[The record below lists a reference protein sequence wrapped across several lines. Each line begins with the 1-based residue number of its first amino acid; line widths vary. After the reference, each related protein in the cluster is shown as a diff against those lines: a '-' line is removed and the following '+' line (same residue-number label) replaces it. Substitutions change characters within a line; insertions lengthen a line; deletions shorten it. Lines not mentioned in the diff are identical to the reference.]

1 MTRSKLFGAALL
13 AAAASLAP
21 ALRAETVGMGT
32 VWYDDVAL
40 TGQNSGPS
48 YGFWAPSGNASASGF
63 TFTAGSDVLT
73 NDGGTYSTGQVYLQN
88 LVMVNATSGASTTAF
103 LTVVDTTTNTVVG
116 SSTNS
121 VTLTSSA
128 TQSAGTPWSFNSLGL
143 DAGKRYAFV
152 FTTTA
157 GVAGTSTIAIPAD
170 GGQIAGGTDLDA
182 GAGTLSVVSYRLGG
196 LTSNQTANRIAD
208 SGVLTPGVGTFG
220 NTEVWF
226 SAGLTTTNQSLQA
239 LAGGS
244 ADATQS
250 AAITTASGLRKT
262 GTATYTLTSTAGN
275 SIAGDI
281 FVEQGGLKVNTAAN
295 GNTSSIV
302 GSGQIYLIN
311 ANPGATAV
319 TQNNATM
326 SGTTFEVNTAAGNAT
341 LNTAVEGAGK
351 LVKSGANTLTVTSTN
366 SFSGNLQVLAGTL
379 SVSTVSNIGAA
390 SQIGRGNSSQDS
402 ITLVGSTFTYTGGA
416 GSTNR
421 RFGIAP
427 SGGTILSSGT
437 GALQITGSGNIGSN
451 GIAAGATVRNLTLG
465 GTYVGDANVFG
476 NNIVDYVAGTATNL
490 TKSGAGTWAL
500 TGSNTYT
507 GTTTVSAGTLQVGNG
522 GGTGAL
528 GTGGVSLA
536 AGTSLKFN
544 RTGLLT
550 VGAAISGSGDIS
562 VDGTGE
568 VSLTGA
574 NTLTGALAVNAG
586 VLAFE
591 GLTAAGSHASVTVGA
606 SGRVALGATFIG
618 QTLTLKNLSGAGTIN
633 TMFNAGAGTRTLAVN
648 SSADTTFSGT
658 LGEDLVS
665 GRVLALTKTG
675 NATLTLSGTSA
686 YSGGTTLSAGTLNV
700 LSDAALGTGSVTAA
714 GGSLSGTASLAN
726 ALVLAADLTVTGNG
740 SLSLSGGVT
749 ETGSART
756 LTKAG
761 AGTLTLGGTVA
772 HTGATVVSAGKLA
785 LAAGATLA
793 SPSVILADGAQLESA
808 DTFVLGAGKSL
819 SLGSANAIASAS
831 HTGALSLSGGVINLD
846 FNGTTHDALSVS
858 GDLSLAS
865 GTIVFNNASTYST
878 GVYDLLTYGGA
889 YTAPAQAS
897 DLTLSGLSA
906 GGTSR
911 QSFALT
917 HDEVAKAIQ
926 LTVEGSG
933 EAVTW
938 TGAVDGSWGVGGSS
952 TANWQVTTPE
962 YAGDNPNR
970 FFNGDLVTF
979 ADGPGSGA
987 VVIGADDLTPVSV
1000 TFAADALDYVLSSD
1014 GGAIAGGSL
1023 TKTGIATLTLA
1034 SAHTY
1039 LGGTTLTDGRLRLG
1053 ADGAL
1058 GSGTLTVNGGR
1069 LSSAGTD
1076 ARAVANAVR
1085 FAADVELGDA
1095 DDNGELTF
1103 SGAVDL
1109 DAAARTLTLL
1119 SDVKVTGTLSSGS
1132 LTKAGSGKLTLAGAN
1147 ALGVSL
1153 AVSEGTVALG
1163 ASGVVSDTAA
1173 ITLASGTTLD
1183 LAGFSES
1190 LGSLSVGD
1198 GATVTAG
1205 TLTGGTVTLTDG
1217 AVFGATLDGTSAL
1230 VKQGAFALTLSSAS
1244 SRTGATTLGAG
1255 SILVGDA
1262 AALGTGTL
1270 ALNGGTLAMADATDR
1285 TLSNNVTL
1293 GGSVTLG
1300 AAGTGKL
1307 TLAGTVALGGSNR
1320 TLTLANDARL
1330 SGVVSNGALTKAGN
1344 GVLTLAASN
1353 TYTGGTTIVS
1363 GAVVATAANS
1373 LGTGGTVTLNTA
1385 ATGSDNT
1392 SLLVDASGGTITLA
1406 RAITVAGEGTGVA
1419 SIGSSAFGLST
1430 QQVVFSGAVTLG
1442 KGVTLLGASGGD
1454 RTQFSGGITGTGDV
1468 TVSTTGDG
1476 RVLFLSAAHTY
1487 TGNLTVAAN
1496 SRLQLSDGTS
1506 TGNSLIP
1513 DAAIVTLQ
1521 AGANLR
1527 FAKGG
1532 NAATEV
1538 VGGFLGT
1545 GTVTAISGADKL
1557 EVSHADTQTMSVSLA
1572 ESGGTLALTKSGAGS
1587 LTFDGAYG
1595 ITGGLTVTAGTL
1607 TFANAVNLAGNTTVR
1622 GRLVLSGNTLLGNNL
1637 VNSGTNTDAEVDFGA
1652 NTVTIGTASSGEAY
1666 YGKLTGTGTIVLAG
1680 GTGSIANI
1688 TDGTV
1693 AGSVAGNR
1701 QVWVQT
1707 AAGVIQD
1714 TSVQFFALNT
1724 GVSAANRRD
1733 FIFANDTGE
1742 ALFLS
1747 AFSGYGSIRGDWG
1760 GTAGQTVTRRFI
1772 VDQDTDTVF
1781 NGAFLSHRSGSG
1793 ALRALSLT
1801 KRGSGRLEMAG
1812 FIGKQTASAQAGVA
1826 GVHLAVEEGELDVT
1840 NAANTTT
1847 TNTGAIDLATVTVTG
1862 GTLGFAAQSLVNTA
1876 GTAGAS
1882 AILLDGGTL
1891 RWNAGNTQDVSL
1903 GGRLQL
1909 VSGKSA
1915 KFDVGANDVTLSAA
1929 LAGAADG
1936 SLTKL
1941 GNGTLTLSGANTFT
1955 GGTTLSAGKLV
1966 AGNVSAFGT
1975 GDILLSAGIL
1985 DFNNLDVLNRV
1996 IFAGGTLINVR
2007 SGGAVAI
2014 DDSLTAEQ
2022 INALDIPAIAATAG
2036 TTLDL
2041 TGVTKEV
2048 VVTGSATLTGLAG
2061 FSGNLRVTA
2070 GVLDLSDPDNRPV
2083 RGVGG
2088 SFPGTIELGG
2098 GGSADFGTAD
2108 FDGPIIYKGGTVT
2121 GAFTGNLNVAGTGIA
2136 LTAGAI
2142 SGGKVVVTTDNS
2154 VAIGAGFAGTV
2165 RLEGGSVTSGIDT
2178 FAGTVELGSAGAL
2191 NLTTDL
2197 ATSATVV
2204 IDNGGVL
2211 RGTGTVAG
2219 LTVSSGGLL
2228 APGNSPGMT
2237 TVTGS
2242 LRLEGGALDLEIL
2255 STGGEIFDPVAGG
2268 DYDSVTV
2275 GGDLDLTALT
2285 LENRFLINV
2294 ISLLDPTTPGQV
2306 GDFDPAL
2313 TKVYDVY
2320 AYSGELM
2327 KSYAGSATD
2336 LFQLDTS
2343 EFTVDGLAIDPLL
2356 FSLVHNSVDKKIQ
2369 LVYAPIPEPST
2380 YGLILGGLALAGA
2393 AIRRRR
2399 KAAK

>member
-1 MTRSKLFGAALL
+1 MTRPKLFGAALL

-63 TFTAGSDVLT
+63 TLTAGSNVLT

-121 VTLTSSA
+121 VTLASSA
-128 TQSAGTPWSFNSLGL
+128 TQSAGTPWRFDSLGL

-170 GGQIAGGTDLDA
+170 GGQIAASTDLDS

-250 AAITTASGLRKT
+250 AAITTATGLRKS

-281 FVEQGGLKVNTAAN
+281 FVEEGGLRLNTAS
-295 GNTSSIV
+295 GGTTSSIV
-302 GSGQIYLIN
+302 GSGQVYLIN

-366 SFSGNLQVLAGTL
+366 SFSGIIQVTGGTL
-379 SVSTVSNIGAA
+379 SVSSVSNIGTS

-427 SGGTILSSGT
+427 AGGTILSSGT

-606 SGRVALGATFIG
+606 SGRVALGATFVG
-618 QTLTLKNLSGAGTIN
+618 QTLTLNNLSGAGTIN

-648 SSADTTFSGT
+648 SAADTTFSGT
-658 LGEDLVS
+658 LGEELVS
-665 GRVLALTKTG
+665 SRILALTKTG
-675 NATLTLSGTSA
+675 NATLTLSGTST

-700 LSDAALGTGSVTAA
+700 TSNSALGTGAVTAA

-740 SLSLSGGVT
+740 TLSLSGGVT
-749 ETGSART
+749 ETGSARS

-1000 TFAADALDYVLSSD
+1000 TFAADALDYILSST

-1034 SAHTY
+1034 SSHTY

-1076 ARAVANAVR
+1076 ARAVANAIR

-1244 SRTGATTLGAG
+1244 SRSGATTLNAG

-1293 GGSVTLG
+1293 AGSVTLG

-1307 TLAGTVALGGSNR
+1307 TLSGTVALGGSNR

-1385 ATGSDNT
+1385 ATGSSDT

-1430 QQVVFSGAVTLG
+1430 QQVVFTGAVTLG

-1496 SRLQLSDGTS
+1496 SRLQLSDGTN
-1506 TGNSLIP
+1506 TGTSLIP

-1545 GTVTAISGADKL
+1545 GTVTAVSGADKL
-1557 EVSHADTQTMSVSLA
+1557 EISHADTQTMSVSLA

-1595 ITGGLTVTAGTL
+1595 ITGALTVSAGSL
-1607 TFANAVNLAGNTTVR
+1607 TFANAVNLSGNTTVV
-1622 GRLVLSGNTLLGNNL
+1622 GRLAFGANSLLGNNL
-1637 VNSGTNTDAEVDFGA
+1637 VNSGTQTTAEVDIGSSV
-1652 NTVTIGTASSGEAY
+1652 VTIGTGNAGTAY
-1666 YGKLTGTGTIVLAG
+1666 YGKISGFGTLRLAG
-1680 GTGSIANI
+1680 GSNSIANVA
-1688 TDGTV
+1688 DGT
-1693 AGSVAGNR
+1693 AGTDGNR

-1707 AAGVIQD
+1707 ATGVIQAAD
-1714 TSVQFFALNT
+1714 KQFFALDT
-1724 GVSAANRRD
+1724 GASATSRRD

-1742 ALFLS
+1742 ALLLS

-1781 NGAFLSHRSGSG
+1781 NGAFLSHRSGGG

-1812 FIGKQTASAQAGVA
+1812 FIGKQTASSQAGVA

-1847 TNTGAIDLATVTVTG
+1847 TNTAAVDLATVTVTG
-1862 GTLGFAAQSLVNTA
+1862 GTLGFAAQALVNTA
-1876 GTAGAS
+1876 GNRGAS
-1882 AILLDGGTL
+1882 SILMDGGTL

-1915 KFDVGANDVTLSAA
+1915 KLDVGANDVTLSAA
-1929 LAGAADG
+1929 FGGSAGG

-1941 GNGTLTLSGANTFT
+1941 GNGTLTLSVANSFT

-1975 GDILLSAGIL
+1975 GDILLSAGTL

-2041 TGVTKEV
+2041 AGVTKQV
-2048 VVTGSATLTGLAG
+2048 IVTGSATLTGLASYAG
-2061 FSGNLRVTA
+2061 TLAVSGGT
-2070 GVLDLSDPDNRPV
+2070 LDLSDAANRPT
-2083 RGVGG
+2083 
-2088 SFPGTIELGG
+2088 SAAIELRAGG
-2098 GGSADFGTAD
+2098 TLDFGASEFT
-2108 FDGPIIYKGGTVT
+2108 GNVTYKGGAVA
-2121 GAFTGNLNVAGTGIA
+2121 GAFAGNLNVS
-2136 LTAGAI
+2136 GAVSI
-2142 SGGKVVVTTDNS
+2142 TSANVPSGKVVVTTGNS
-2154 VAIGAGFAGTV
+2154 VGLASGFGGTV

-2197 ATSATVV
+2197 ATSAAIVV
-2204 IDNGGVL
+2204 DNGGVL
-2211 RGTGTVAG
+2211 RGTGTVAS
-2219 LTVSSGGLL
+2219 LTVASGGLL

-2237 TVTGS
+2237 TTTGN
-2242 LRLEGGALDLEIL
+2242 LVLLGGGALDLEIL

-2320 AYSGELM
+2320 AYSGELL

-2336 LFQLDTS
+2336 LFQLDAS
-2343 EFTVDGLAIDPLL
+2343 EFIVDGLAIDPLL